1 MSNLIPW
8 VIALYLAFGGVWAAK
23 LLRQGQSWSTAAASV
38 LLWPLLLGVD
48 GAADG
53 GPNTGRILAA
63 FAALE
68 STLADPAARGVVE
81 PAELEALRRSLLS
94 VDARLGMVER
104 LLGDPAVARAGEA
117 TVQPL
122 KVARESTLA
131 ELDAALGEL
140 VQLRVQLG
148 LVALAGDSAPVRGR
162 LSALT
167 ARVRALDELS
177 RIGGSSG
184 V

>member
-1 MSNLIPW
+1 MTNLIPW
-8 VIALYLAFGGVWAAK
+8 VVAFYLVFGGVWAAK
-23 LLRQGQSWSTAAASV
+23 LLRQGQSWSTAAASLV
-38 LLWPLLLGVD
+38 LWPLLMGAE

-81 PAELEALRRSLLS
+81 PGELDALRRSLLS

-104 LLGDPAVARAGEA
+104 LLADPAVVAAGEA
-117 TVQPL
+117 TVKPL
-122 KVARESTLA
+122 KDARESTLA
-131 ELDAALGEL
+131 ELDSALGEL

-148 LVALAGDSAPVRGR
+148 LVALAGDSTPVRGR

-177 RIGGSSG
+177 RITGSSG